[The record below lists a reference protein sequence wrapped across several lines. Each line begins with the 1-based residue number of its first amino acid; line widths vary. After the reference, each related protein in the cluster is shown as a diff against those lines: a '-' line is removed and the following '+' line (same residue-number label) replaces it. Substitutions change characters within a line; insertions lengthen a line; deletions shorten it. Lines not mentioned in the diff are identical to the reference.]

1 MRVALL
7 ALGATCLVA
16 AIVGGLAR
24 LGADIAAPAPA
35 ALHALLMV
43 SGFLGTV
50 ISLERAV
57 ALRAPWALAAP
68 LASGTGALL
77 LLAGVASE
85 QRALSLA
92 GQSLLVAAPVLL
104 FAASVAIVRRQAR
117 LDTVLLA
124 IASLAWLAG
133 NALFVRGA
141 PADTT
146 AAWWF
151 AFLVL
156 TIAAER
162 LEMTRLM
169 KRRAVATPLFV
180 ACVAVLAVGAILL
193 ALGAAAGAATY
204 GAGLVALAAW
214 LATFDIARR
223 TVRTEALAR
232 YAAIALLCGYAWLA
246 AAGIAWTLVAAR
258 PMARDLSM
266 HAIGLGF
273 VFSMIFAHGPVIV
286 PAIARV
292 RVRFTPLLYVPLAL
306 LHGSLLLR
314 VALEGAPAARLWG
327 GALNAAAIALFAATL
342 LASMRPGNP
351 ADS

>member
-1 MRVALL
+1 LRIALL
-7 ALGATCLVA
+7 ALAAACLVA
-16 AIVGGLAR
+16 AILGGLAR
-24 LGADIAAPAPA
+24 LGVDIAVPGPA
-35 ALHALLMV
+35 ALHALLMIA
-43 SGFLGTV
+43 GFLGTV

-57 ALRAPWALAAP
+57 ALGSPPALAAP
-68 LASGTGALL
+68 FAAGSGTLLYLLGTTGAGPAF
-77 LLAGVASE
+77 LLAG
-85 QRALSLA
+85 QALLI
-92 GQSLLVAAPVLL
+92 AAPLLL
-104 FAASVAIVRRQAR
+104 FGASVVIVRRQAR
-117 LDTVLLA
+117 LDTALLA
-124 IASLAWLAG
+124 LASLAWLAG
-133 NALFVRGA
+133 NVLFLRGA
-141 PADTT
+141 AADTA

-169 KRRAVATPLFV
+169 KRRAVATPLFI
-180 ACVAVLAVGAILL
+180 ACVALLLAGAILL

-232 YAAIALLCGYAWLA
+232 YAAVALLCGYAWLA
-246 AAGIAWTLVAAR
+246 AAGIAWMLAAGR
-258 PMARDLSM
+258 PLLRDLSM

-292 RVRFTPLLYVPLAL
+292 RVRFTPLFYAPLAL
-306 LHGSLLLR
+306 LHASLLLR
-314 VALEGAPAARLWG
+314 VAFAGEPAARLWG

-342 LASMRPGNP
+342 VARIRRT
-351 ADS
+351 